1 MGKWSPE
8 AGLNRRPR
16 SYQERAL
23 PLSYLGLAW
32 RKAGNS
38 LAGNSVVGKAAA
50 GRARPIGE
58 LRTSGEL
65 PPGWILPLG
74 CRQVAGVMVEGA
86 GFEPAKPFRT
96 PDLQSG
102 GFNHSPTPPF
112 RKTPEP
118 PGKCRGGPAGTTRN
132 RPPAANTSPAA
143 ATAPEPARRSGRG
156 PVKLY
161 WSPRGDSN
169 PYLSITNRLR
179 YHCATGAAEPGG
191 RLPRR
196 RPASTIRQPDVSHRK

>member
-1 MGKWSPE
+1 MEPRGGIEPPTPFLPRTCSTAE
-8 AGLNRRPR
+8 LSGL
-16 SYQERAL
+16 
-23 PLSYLGLAW
+23 GW

-38 LAGNSVVGKAAA
+38 FVGKAAA

-65 PPGWILPLG
+65 PPGWMLPLG
-74 CRQVAGVMVEGA
+74 CRWVAGVMVEGA

-118 PGKCRGGPAGTTRN
+118 PGIMSLQPGRN
-132 RPPAANTSPAA
+132 GLEQTPQPPAL
-143 ATAPEPARRSGRG
+143 ARRRQPPPNQRGGRG